1 MSQANVEIIRGFF
14 DHWGSDEWRE
24 HIAEDVVW
32 DTSAVSY
39 AGVSGVYRGHAGVEK
54 FFRNWLGPWES
65 PTVELVEIVDAG
77 SSVFTVMRWR
87 GRGRGSGVEVEREFF
102 GIYDFSDGVVVGFHQ
117 AETRAEA
124 LEAAGL
130 SE

>member
-1 MSQANVEIIRGFF
+1 MSQENVEIVREFF
-14 DHWGSDEWRE
+14 DRFGSDFWRE
-24 HIAEDVVW
+24 HVAEDVVW

-39 AGVSGVYRGHAGVEK
+39 AGISGVYRGHAGVEQ

-65 PTVELVEIVDAG
+65 PTVELLEVIDAG
-77 SSVFTVMRWR
+77 DSVFTVMRWR
-87 GRGRGSGVEVEREFF
+87 ARGRGSGVEVQRDFF
-102 GIYDFSDGVVVGFHQ
+102 GIYAFRDGVVVGFRQ

-130 SE
+130 KE

>member
-1 MSQANVEIIRGFF
+1 MSQENVEIVREFF
-14 DHWGSDEWRE
+14 DRFGSDFWRE
-24 HIAEDVVW
+24 HVAEDVVW

-39 AGVSGVYRGHAGVEK
+39 AGVSGVYGGHAGVEQ

-65 PTVELVEIVDAG
+65 PTVELLEVIDAG
-77 SSVFTVMRWR
+77 DSVFTVMLWR
-87 GRGRGSGVEVEREFF
+87 ARGRGSGVAVQRDFF
-102 GIYDFSDGVVVGFHQ
+102 GIYDFRDGVVVGFRQ

-124 LEAAGL
+124 LQAAGL